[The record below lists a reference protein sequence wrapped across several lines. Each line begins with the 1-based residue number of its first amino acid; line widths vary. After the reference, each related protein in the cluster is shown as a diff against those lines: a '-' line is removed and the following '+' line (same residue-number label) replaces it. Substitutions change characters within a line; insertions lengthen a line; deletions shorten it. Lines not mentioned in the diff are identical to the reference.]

1 MDYILFREHMRQLC
15 ESTGKPLREIAEGLK
30 ISAPTLSR
38 YLTGDRL
45 PEITYLVK
53 VAEHFHVSLDWLVGL
68 SGDKYELSM
77 VPPTPMTSVLYRLF
91 CKNTGWR
98 KKLMMANNRVETTL
112 HSDNLMGSLE
122 LLYPVP
128 TRDHPK
134 LSSLICIG
142 QDLTVDCGFCCIEV
156 SGIFLSSAGDL
167 AFVLSRS
174 YPALSVYHFISEMKT
189 RSFDDLDSFASEF
202 TYQVSGQAYRIIDL
216 MAQRGYLSFSDAGKL
231 SDEIDRNLSNEHF
244 FVFCAGDRGDS
255 VE

>member
-1 MDYILFREHMRQLC
+1 
-15 ESTGKPLREIAEGLK
+15 
-30 ISAPTLSR
+30 
-38 YLTGDRL
+38 
-45 PEITYLVK
+45 
-53 VAEHFHVSLDWLVGL
+53 
-68 SGDKYELSM
+68 
-77 VPPTPMTSVLYRLF
+77 
-91 CKNTGWR
+91 
-98 KKLMMANNRVETTL
+98 MMANNRVETTL
-112 HSDNLMGSLE
+112 HSNNLMGSLE
-122 LLYPVP
+122 LLYPVQ

-142 QDLTVDCGFCCIEV
+142 QDLTVDCGLCCIEV

-216 MAQRGYLSFSDAGKL
+216 MAQQGYLSFSDAGKL